1 MKLNEG
7 TIFCAI
13 IVVLIL
19 AFCYVYTVNSK
30 NGIEYAKA
38 GLEECQY
45 RGYKAIWVK
54 SCTEYLNAKK
64 D

>member
-1 MKLNEG
+1 MNSIEG
-7 TIFCAI
+7 TIFCT

-19 AFCYVYTVNSK
+19 AFCYGYTVNSK
-30 NGIEYAKA
+30 NSIEYAKA

-45 RGYKAIWVK
+45 TSQPAIWVK

>member
-7 TIFCAI
+7 TIFCI
-13 IVVLIL
+13 IVVVLIL
-19 AFCYVYTVNSK
+19 AFCYGYTVNSK
-30 NGIEYAKA
+30 NSIEYAKA
-38 GLEECQY
+38 GLERCQY
-45 RGYKAIWVK
+45 RGNKTIWVK